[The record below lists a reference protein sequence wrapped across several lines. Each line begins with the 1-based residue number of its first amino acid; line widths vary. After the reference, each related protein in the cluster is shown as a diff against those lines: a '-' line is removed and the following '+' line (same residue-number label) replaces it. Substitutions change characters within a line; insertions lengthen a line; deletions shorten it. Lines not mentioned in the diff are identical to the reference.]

1 MRTLLLLLAATLAA
15 PLGAMAPAGNAR
27 ALQDPEKWPDN
38 TEYDG
43 TFKFARIWYDAAGG
57 GFRRMGGGEP
67 PWYHDHPDAER
78 NLGAIL
84 SEMSYVRA
92 FREGGNVFRLDDPE
106 LMQYPVALVSEPGFW
121 VPNERELE
129 ALRAYLGKGGFL
141 IFDDFAGQ
149 RDMFNLIA
157 QMQRAVP
164 GLQPIPLD
172 VDAPVFQSFF
182 EIATLEM
189 MHPYRGVPS
198 SFYGFY
204 EDNDPTKRMLAVAN
218 YNNDLGELW
227 EYAAEGFFP
236 VDMTNEAYK
245 FGVNYV
251 VYVLTH

>member
-1 MRTLLLLLAATLAA
+1 MRTLLLLLAAALVTPLAVIA
-15 PLGAMAPAGNAR
+15 TDGAR
-27 ALQDPEKWPDN
+27 APQDPEKWPEN
-38 TEYDG
+38 TEYDA

-57 GFRRMGGGEP
+57 GFRGFGRGEP
-67 PWYHDHPDAER
+67 PWHHDYPDAER

-121 VPNERELE
+121 VPNEHEME
-129 ALRAYLGKGGFL
+129 ALRAYIGKGGFL

-149 RDMFNLIA
+149 RDMLNLIA

-164 GLQPIPLD
+164 GLQPIPLS

-204 EDNDPTKRMLAVAN
+204 EDNDPTKRMLAIAN

-227 EYAAEGFFP
+227 EYSGQGFFP
-236 VDMTNEAYK
+236 VDITNEAYK